1 MTTLEQI
8 QAWKVSVLDACDQL
22 DYLRNALATQREAM
36 NNNTDYSDED
46 RAQVDQE
53 ITEVNNRINEL

>member
-36 NNNTDYSDED
+36 NKIG
-46 RAQVDQE
+46 RAHV
-53 ITEVNNRINEL
+53 